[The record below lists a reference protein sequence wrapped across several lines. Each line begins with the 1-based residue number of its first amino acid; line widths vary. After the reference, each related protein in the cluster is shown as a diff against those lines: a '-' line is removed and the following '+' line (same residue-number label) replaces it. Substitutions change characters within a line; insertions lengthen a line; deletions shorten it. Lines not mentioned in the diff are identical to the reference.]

1 MTKVFILS
9 GFLGA
14 GKTTLLK
21 RMLAWQTDLSGTVVI
36 VNDFG
41 KVGIDGMLL
50 QGYGPEVIELAS
62 GCICCT
68 LAIDLIQT
76 LKQVRKR
83 LKPNRII
90 IESSGISD
98 PEGILSALKAPELIG
113 TMSLNKI
120 ITVLSADAWEAR
132 EVFGDVFFSQ
142 LQKADLILLNKIDL
156 LDDGAVP
163 VVLQE
168 IHDVIP
174 NAGVVPTLKCRIDPE
189 TVWMAPVSRKFDLKP
204 IGFYQNSQASSPSGF
219 GQGNSEKGVSR
230 SAKVE
235 KYTTFSY
242 REETAFRED
251 CFNRFIESLPKQLFR
266 IKGSVRFPDRT
277 VLLNYVGGRKEWA
290 AWEGEP
296 GTRLAFIGWNI
307 SESAVLSDMKQCLE
321 NTLQ

>member
-98 PEGILSALKAPELIG
+98 PEGILSALKAPELI
-113 TMSLNKI
+113 
-120 ITVLSADAWEAR
+120 
-132 EVFGDVFFSQ
+132 
-142 LQKADLILLNKIDL
+142 
-156 LDDGAVP
+156 
-163 VVLQE
+163 
-168 IHDVIP
+168 
-174 NAGVVPTLKCRIDPE
+174 
-189 TVWMAPVSRKFDLKP
+189 
-204 IGFYQNSQASSPSGF
+204 
-219 GQGNSEKGVSR
+219 
-230 SAKVE
+230 
-235 KYTTFSY
+235 
-242 REETAFRED
+242 
-251 CFNRFIESLPKQLFR
+251 
-266 IKGSVRFPDRT
+266 
-277 VLLNYVGGRKEWA
+277 
-290 AWEGEP
+290 
-296 GTRLAFIGWNI
+296 
-307 SESAVLSDMKQCLE
+307 
-321 NTLQ
+321 